1 MYLLDLFEKNEDGTW
16 KLGPDKLP
24 ILTPAGIEKIRSVF
38 GAIEK
43 KSGVP
48 LLSGE
53 QFEKIKNLVQ
63 VTSNKIQTD
72 KEKQKKDQEN
82 LTNKW

>member
-1 MYLLDLFEKNEDGTW
+1 MYLIDLFEKNEDGTW

-38 GAIEK
+38 GDLEK
-43 KSGVP
+43 KTGVS

-53 QFEKIKNLVQ
+53 QFEKIKNLIQ
-63 VTSNKIQTD
+63 VTSNKIQAD
-72 KEKQKKDQEN
+72 EKKQKKDQKG
-82 LTNKW
+82 LDK

>member
-1 MYLLDLFEKNEDGTW
+1 MYLIDLFEKNEDGTW

-38 GAIEK
+38 GDLEK
-43 KSGVP
+43 KTGVS

-53 QFEKIKNLVQ
+53 QFEKIKNLIQ
-63 VTSNKIQTD
+63 ATSNKIQAD
-72 KEKQKKDQEN
+72 EKKTKKRS
-82 LTNKW
+82 KRA

>member
-1 MYLLDLFEKNEDGTW
+1 MYLIDLFEKNEDGTW

-38 GAIEK
+38 GDLEK
-43 KSGVP
+43 KTGVS

-53 QFEKIKNLVQ
+53 QFEKIKNLIQ
-63 VTSNKIQTD
+63 ATSNKIQAD
-72 KEKQKKDQEN
+72 EKKQKKDQKG
-82 LTNKW
+82 LDK